1 MPFSIRLD
9 QAMLNKLTNVAVRT
23 HRRMSDVVREAL
35 ELYVV
40 GHEPEEDV
48 VKPYDRMVHL
58 IGRVDSKGAN
68 RSVDTGREFTALLQ
82 ERRRARR
89 AR

>member
-9 QAMLNKLTNVAVRT
+9 QATVNKLTRVAARSSRPV
-23 HRRMSDVVREAL
+23 SDVVREAI
-35 ELYVV
+35 ELYVA
-40 GHEPEEDV
+40 GPEREEDV
-48 VKPYDRMVHL
+48 VTPYDRIAHL
-58 IGRVDSKGAN
+58 VGRVDSGGAA
-68 RSVDTGREFTALLQ
+68 RSVDTGRQFTKLLR